1 MICNR
6 CGTNFNS
13 PFCPNCGMP
22 ATTKNQQNSNS
33 NIHPQNHHPSMQ
45 PVWESFQ
52 QPKKTMNGCLLAVII
67 IGAAALGIAIFFL
80 ILAAIFSAG
89 KKNTSGAYNETI
101 VVTEAPI
108 KYTSY
113 TVAEMMEDLHNN
125 ALKAEKKYSD
135 QYVEVTGRLEVID
148 SDGKYIS
155 LMSTDDEYAF
165 IGVQCFIKSEAQTN
179 KILEMSKGDTVTLR
193 GKIKHIGEIIG
204 YTLNITEID

>member
-1 MICNR
+1 MLCNR

-22 ATTKNQQNSNS
+22 APTMGPQNSNS
-33 NIHPQNHHPSMQ
+33 NIPPQNHHPSMQ

-52 QPKKTMNGCLLAVII
+52 QQKKKMNGCLLAVII

-80 ILAAIFSAG
+80 VLAAIFSAG
-89 KKNTSGAYNETI
+89 KTNTSGAYNETI
-101 VVTEAPI
+101 VVTEVPI
-108 KYTSY
+108 KYTAY

-135 QYVEVTGRLEVID
+135 QYVEITGRLEVID

-155 LMSTDDEYAF
+155 LMSSDDEYAF
-165 IGVQCFIKSEAQTN
+165 IGVQCFIKSAAQTN
-179 KILEMSKGDTVTLR
+179 KVLEMSKGDTITLR

-204 YTLNITEID
+204 YTLDITEID